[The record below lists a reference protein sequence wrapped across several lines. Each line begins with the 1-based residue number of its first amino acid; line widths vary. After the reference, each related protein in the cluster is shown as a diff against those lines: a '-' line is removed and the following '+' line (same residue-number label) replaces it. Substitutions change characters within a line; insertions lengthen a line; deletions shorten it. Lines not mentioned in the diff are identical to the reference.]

1 MARHGRDNLIYTKKG
16 DAMNIKSTAP
26 VRKMVM
32 CIAMFLVFFFTCFF
46 YCNALALQ
54 TERIASGLTRPVF
67 VTAPPG
73 DAIRLFVLEQYT
85 AQIKILKGGVALAT
99 PFLDINSLVIDSGS
113 ERGLLG
119 LAFHPDYQVN
129 GYFYV
134 NYTDNAGNTVVAR
147 YSVSGNPDVADLD
160 SALIL
165 MTIPQPYANHNGGM
179 LAFGPND
186 GYLYIGMG
194 DGGSAGD
201 PDNRAQNDGELLGKL
216 LRIDVDS
223 TQPYAIPPDNPY
235 IGPGDPLDEIW
246 AKGLRNPWRFS
257 FDRLTGDLYIADV
270 GQSAYEEIDFQPTL
284 STGGENYG
292 WRLLEGAH
300 CYNPP
305 VNCDPGG
312 LTYPIHEYTHGGTPF
327 RCSVTGG
334 YVYRGSDIAGLQGTY
349 FFADFCSGQI
359 WSFRYDGFNLTSFT
373 DRTAELNPGNGIT
386 IDSIAS
392 FGEDGN
398 GELYIVDL
406 GGELFKLCPSEGC
419 SALCKG
425 DFDCDTDVDGT
436 DASTFK
442 ADFGRSKISGNPCTN
457 ALPCNGDFECDTDV
471 DGTNASLF
479 KTDFGRSKITGNP
492 CPICPTD
499 PWCVYP

>member
-1 MARHGRDNLIYTKKG
+1 MVKQMNRHGIAPVGKIVIDFAVVLVLFSTLLFY
-16 DAMNIKSTAP
+16 STAFA
-26 VRKMVM
+26 
-32 CIAMFLVFFFTCFF
+32 ISA
-46 YCNALALQ
+46 
-54 TERIASGLTRPVF
+54 ERIAAGLARPLF
-67 VTAPPG
+67 ITSPPG

-85 AQIKILKGGVALAT
+85 AQIKILKGGVVLAT
-99 PFLDINSLVIDSGS
+99 PFLDINNLVSDSGS

-119 LAFHPDYQVN
+119 LVFHPDYEVN

-134 NYTDNAGNTVVAR
+134 NYTNNAGDTIVAR
-147 YSVSGNPDVADLD
+147 YSVSENPDVADPD

-165 MTIPQPYANHNGGM
+165 ITIPQPYANHNGGM

-201 PDNRAQNDGELLGKL
+201 PENRAQNDGELLGKM

-223 TQPYAIPPDNPY
+223 GVPYAIPPDNPFA
-235 IGPGDPLDEIW
+235 GPGDPRDEIW

-257 FDRLTGDLYIADV
+257 FDRLTGDLYTADV
-270 GQSAYEEIDFQPTL
+270 GQSAYEEINFQPA
-284 STGGENYG
+284 SSSGGENYG

-312 LTYPIHEYTHGGTPF
+312 TTYPIHEYTHGGTPF

-334 YVYRGSDIAGLQGTY
+334 YVYRGSDIAALQGTY
-349 FFADFCSGQI
+349 FFADFCSDQV
-359 WSFRYDGFNLTSFT
+359 WSFRYDGSNLTSFT
-373 DRTAELNPGNGIT
+373 DRTAELNPGNGVL

-406 GGELFKLCPSEGC
+406 GGEIFKLCPPAGC
-419 SALCKG
+419 TLLCKG
-425 DFDCDTDVDGT
+425 NFDCDADVDGS
-436 DASTFK
+436 DASLFK
-442 ADFGRSKISGNPCTN
+442 NDFGRSTISNPCTN
-457 ALPCNGDFECDTDV
+457 QLPCQGDFNCDQDA
-471 DGTNASLF
+471 DGSDASIF
-479 KTDFGRSKITGNP
+479 KSDFGRSTLIDP
-492 CPICPTD
+492 CPPCTSA
-499 PWCVYP
+499 PWCAYP

>member
-1 MARHGRDNLIYTKKG
+1 MAEQANGHFIAAVWNRVIHVSAVTVLF
-16 DAMNIKSTAP
+16 
-26 VRKMVM
+26 
-32 CIAMFLVFFFTCFF
+32 CILLSCG
-46 YCNALALQ
+46 NAGAIS
-54 TERIASGLTRPVF
+54 TERIAAGLARPLF
-67 VTAPPG
+67 ITSPPG

-85 AQIKILKGGVALAT
+85 AQIKILKGGVVLAT
-99 PFLDINSLVIDSGS
+99 PFLDINNLVSDSGS

-119 LAFHPDYQVN
+119 LVFHPDYEVN

-134 NYTDNAGNTVVAR
+134 NYTNNAGDTIVAR
-147 YSVSGNPDVADLD
+147 YSVSENPDVADPD

-165 MTIPQPYANHNGGM
+165 ITIPQPYANHNGGM

-201 PDNRAQNDGELLGKL
+201 PENRAQNDGELLGKM

-223 TQPYAIPPDNPY
+223 GVPYAIPPDNPFA
-235 IGPGDPLDEIW
+235 GPGDPRDEIW

-257 FDRLTGDLYIADV
+257 FDRLTGDLYTADV
-270 GQSAYEEIDFQPTL
+270 GQSAYEEINFQPA
-284 STGGENYG
+284 SSSGGENYG
-292 WRLLEGAH
+292 WRLLEAAH

-305 VNCDPGG
+305 ANCDPGG

-334 YVYRGSDIAGLQGTY
+334 YVYRGSDIADLQGTY
-349 FFADFCSGQI
+349 FFADFCSDQV
-359 WSFRYDGFNLTSFT
+359 WSFRYDGSNLTSFT
-373 DRTAELNPGNGIT
+373 DRTAELNPGNGVL

-406 GGELFKLCPSEGC
+406 GGEIFKLCPPAGC
-419 SALCKG
+419 TLLCKG
-425 DFDCDTDVDGT
+425 NFDCDADVDGS
-436 DASTFK
+436 DASLFK
-442 ADFGRSKISGNPCTN
+442 NDFGRSTISNPCTN
-457 ALPCNGDFECDTDV
+457 QLPCQGDFNCDQDTDGS
-471 DGTNASLF
+471 DASVF
-479 KTDFGRSKITGNP
+479 KSDFGRSGLNDP
-492 CPICPTD
+492 CPPCASA
-499 PWCVYP
+499 PWCAYP

>member
-1 MARHGRDNLIYTKKG
+1 MVKQMNRHGIAPVGKIVIDFAVVLVLFTTLLFY
-16 DAMNIKSTAP
+16 STAFA
-26 VRKMVM
+26 
-32 CIAMFLVFFFTCFF
+32 ISA
-46 YCNALALQ
+46 
-54 TERIASGLTRPVF
+54 ERIAAGLARPLF
-67 VTAPPG
+67 ITSPPG

-85 AQIKILKGGVALAT
+85 AQIKILKGGVVLAT
-99 PFLDINSLVIDSGS
+99 PFLDINNLVSDSGS

-119 LAFHPDYQVN
+119 LVFHPDYEVN

-134 NYTDNAGNTVVAR
+134 NYTNNAGDTIVAR
-147 YSVSGNPDVADLD
+147 YSVSENPDVANPG

-165 MTIPQPYANHNGGM
+165 ITIPQPYSNHNGGM

-201 PDNRAQNDGELLGKL
+201 PENRAQNDGELLGKM

-223 TQPYAIPPDNPY
+223 GVPYAIPPDNPFA
-235 IGPGDPLDEIW
+235 GPEDPRDEIW

-257 FDRLTGDLYIADV
+257 FDRLTGDLYTADV
-270 GQSAYEEIDFQPTL
+270 GQSAYEEINFQPA
-284 STGGENYG
+284 SSSGGENYG

-312 LTYPIHEYTHGGTPF
+312 TTYPIHEYTHGGTPF

-334 YVYRGSDIAGLQGTY
+334 YVYRGSDIADLQGTY
-349 FFADFCSGQI
+349 FFADFCSDQV
-359 WSFRYDGFNLTSFT
+359 WSFRYDGSNLTSFT
-373 DRTAELNPGNGIT
+373 DRTAELNPGNGVL

-406 GGELFKLCPSEGC
+406 GGEIFKLCPPAGC
-419 SALCKG
+419 TLLCKG
-425 DFDCDTDVDGT
+425 NFDCDADVDGS
-436 DASTFK
+436 DASLFK
-442 ADFGRSKISGNPCTN
+442 NDFGRSTISNPCTN
-457 ALPCNGDFECDTDV
+457 QLPCQGDFNCDQDA
-471 DGTNASLF
+471 DGSDASVF
-479 KTDFGRSKITGNP
+479 KSDFGRSGLNDP
-492 CPICPTD
+492 CPPCASA
-499 PWCVYP
+499 PWCAYP